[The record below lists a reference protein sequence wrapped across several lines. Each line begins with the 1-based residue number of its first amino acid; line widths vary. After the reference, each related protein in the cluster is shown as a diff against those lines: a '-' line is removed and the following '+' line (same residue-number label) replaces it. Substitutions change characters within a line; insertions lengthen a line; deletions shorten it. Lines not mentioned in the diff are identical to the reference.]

1 MNLTVFELHITY
13 GRNLRFV
20 QCTSPKIKQ
29 AADEVSR
36 KCERTVI
43 IYAVHPLARFDR
55 HLP

>member
-1 MNLTVFELHITY
+1 MNLSVFELHITY